1 VNNTFREAGDSL
13 PAHGQ
18 ARPARLRAVAT
29 TSCTAGNCPTVYVE
43 AGTIEAG
50 TVVVQGY
57 AVSATDAGI
66 DVPDGEM
73 LVRIPLELLTEAARN
88 LS

>member
-1 VNNTFREAGDSL
+1 MLDSMNMVPLVNNTFREASDSL
-13 PAHGQ
+13 PEYGQ
-18 ARPARLRAVAT
+18 ARPARLRAVANK
-29 TSCTAGNCPTVYVE
+29 CTAGKCPTVYVSE

-57 AVSATDAGI
+57 AVSAAVAGI

-73 LVRIPLELLTEAARN
+73 LVRIP
-88 LS
+88 